1 MREALS
7 RLPAAR
13 SLRKAS
19 ALLLVLAATCAIIRA
34 ASHPPQSGARDPKAA
49 PAESSSSQTA
59 GIAIAQNLASLG
71 KCDEAAQALAKR
83 NALRSEKSLTL
94 LGVCRFRTGEFPQ
107 AITQLRQA
115 ASLAPGDKRAMIFLA
130 RAYAGAGDNE
140 KGIETLKAWTKTHPA
155 DADALYWIG
164 QFYQDMA
171 GETFQQMQA
180 KDSRNYLVYETEG
193 NQFRARQQYPQ
204 ALEAYK
210 KALALA
216 PPGTAGLHFRLGDV
230 YWRSLRFDEAKKDLE
245 QELALNPYHSKA
257 NYELGD
263 INAKEGHPQEAAR
276 YLQKALSLDPELTEA
291 HRSLGRVYL
300 EEKAYPQALA
310 EFLQVA
316 KAEPN
321 DHTIHA
327 LLATTYRDM
336 GRLNEAKQEAQ
347 LSQRLENQT
356 IQTIES
362 NKAAEQKMG
371 SHL

>member
-1 MREALS
+1 M
-7 RLPAAR
+7 
-13 SLRKAS
+13 RKAS
-19 ALLLVLAATCAIIRA
+19 AILLLLAATCAIVSA
-34 ASHPPQSGARDPKAA
+34 ASHPQSGARDSKNALA
-49 PAESSSSQTA
+49 GSSSSQTA
-59 GIAIAQNLASLG
+59 SIAIAQNLASLG
-71 KCDEAAQALAKR
+71 KCDEAAHALAELG
-83 NALRSEKSLTL
+83 ALRSEKALTL
-94 LGVCRFRTGEFPQ
+94 LGVCRFRAGEFSQ

-115 ASLAPGDKRAMIFLA
+115 ASLAPGYKRARIFLA

-140 KGIETLKAWTKTHPA
+140 QGIETLKAWTKAHPG
-155 DADALYWIG
+155 DVDALYWIG
-164 QFYQDMA
+164 QFYQNMA

-193 NQFRARQQYPQ
+193 NQYRARQQYPQ
-204 ALEAYK
+204 ALDAYK
-210 KALALA
+210 KALTLA

-230 YWRSLRFDEAKKDLE
+230 YWRNLRFDEAKKELE

-263 INAKEGHPQEAAR
+263 IDAKEGRPQEAAG
-276 YLQKALSLDPELTEA
+276 YLQKALALDPGLTEA

-300 EEKAYPQALA
+300 EEKVYSQALA